1 MILDKLREWTTQ
13 LRFFFSRREPR
24 EVDDELQFHIE
35 QQIEANRAANIGEI
49 EARRQAL
56 IAFGGVENSREA
68 CSKQRPSWLFET
80 LMQDARYGFR
90 GLRRNPAYAITAI
103 LTLALGIG
111 TTTAVFSVVD
121 RILFRS
127 PPYADAGRLVSA
139 GLTAPISPNEFLLTD
154 SYYEWR
160 DHQIPFAAITSEQGN
175 EPCDLAEEKPAR
187 LSCSRVEASFLST
200 LGVTPLLGRG
210 FSPEE
215 DQPSAP
221 KVALISYGLWRSSFA
236 LDPAVLNKTISIDG
250 HATRV
255 IGVLPKDFEM
265 PTLEPSDIL
274 VPQALDQAVVSV
286 PNSNAVTVVY
296 VFARLKPGMSIEQAQ
311 AALKP
316 MFDYSLSKAPPRF
329 RNEVHLKVRSLRD
342 RQMQHV
348 SLTAWLLFGT
358 VMIVLLIACANVAS
372 LMMARGAAREHEL
385 AVRAALGAGRAR
397 LVRQT
402 LTEALLLFLTA
413 AFAGCLVA
421 EITLHIFIALAPD
434 GIPFLSQAHIDLR
447 VFFFTIMVSLLCAVL
462 FGLAPALQRPRAE
475 ALGGRSLGSHARAA
489 LRQWLVAAEIA
500 GSMILLVGG
509 MLLFRSFWKLEN
521 QQLGIETAS
530 IITARLSLGQ
540 QSYPTQQSQMAFFQ
554 HVEARL
560 RRLPGVKAL
569 ALSDALPP
577 AGYEHSMLYGV
588 IGVEGKPKPEGGTG
602 GTVWWRWV
610 TPEYFSALRIPLVQ
624 GEGFTAEE
632 QDSNGHFMVL
642 SKMLA
647 EKMFPGEN
655 PIGQHLQPGLQGP
668 WYTVVGIAANVKNG
682 GLSEEQLPE
691 LYRLRRNRAEDWNS
705 SGGVILETAFATSA
719 AESWVRSEIADVDP
733 TVPVQ
738 IDTLHHTVQRIADR
752 PRFETLLVSCFAIVG
767 LLLAVVGL
775 YGVIAFLV
783 AQRRREIG
791 LRMALGASRVDI
803 LRLVVAR
810 GMVLVAL
817 GGMTGLVVASFLSRL
832 LSSLL
837 FGVGPHD
844 PLSLLGMTLALV
856 VVALLAMLV
865 PAFSAM
871 KVDPNEALRCE

>member
-1 MILDKLREWTTQ
+1 MILDKLHEWTTR

-35 QQIEANRAANIGEI
+35 QQIETNRAAGMSEV

-68 CSKQRPSWLFET
+68 CSEQRPSWLLET
-80 LMQDARYGFR
+80 LAQDVRYGFR

-111 TTTAVFSVVD
+111 ITTAVFSVVD

-127 PPYADAGRLVSA
+127 LPYADAGRLVSA
-139 GLTAPISPNEFLLTD
+139 GLTAPISANEFLLTD

-160 DHQIPFAAITSEQGN
+160 DHQVPFAAITSEQGT
-175 EPCDLAEEKPAR
+175 EPCDLTEEKPAR
-187 LSCSRVEASFLST
+187 LNCSRVEASFLST

-210 FSPEE
+210 FTPEE
-215 DQPSAP
+215 DQPNAP
-221 KVALISYGLWRSSFA
+221 KVALISYGLWKSSFA
-236 LDPAVLNKTISIDG
+236 LNPAVLNKTISVDG

-265 PTLEPSDIL
+265 PTLEASDIL

-286 PNSNAVTVVY
+286 PNSNAVTIVY
-296 VFARLKPGMSIEQAQ
+296 VFARLKPGISIEQAQ

-385 AVRAALGAGRAR
+385 AIRAALGASRAR

-413 AFAGCLVA
+413 AFAGCVVA
-421 EITLHIFIALAPD
+421 EITLRIFIALAPD
-434 GIPFLSQAHIDLR
+434 GIPFLNQAHIDLR
-447 VFFFTIMVSLLCAVL
+447 VFLFTIMVSLLCAVL
-462 FGLAPALQRPRAE
+462 FGLAPALQKPRAE
-475 ALGGRSLGSHARAA
+475 ALGGRSMGSHARAV

-500 GSMILLVGG
+500 GSMVLLVGG

-521 QQLGIETAS
+521 QQLGIVTAS
-530 IITARLSLGQ
+530 IVTARLSLGQ

-554 HVEARL
+554 HLEARL

-569 ALSDALPP
+569 ALSDAIPP

-610 TPEYFSALRIPLVQ
+610 SPEYFSALRIPLLQ

-632 QDSNGHFMVL
+632 QNSNSHFIVL
-642 SKMLA
+642 SKMLS
-647 EKMFPGEN
+647 ERMFPQEN
-655 PIGQHLQPGLQGP
+655 PIGQHLQLGQGP
-668 WYTVVGIAANVKNG
+668 WYTVVGVAANVKNG
-682 GLSEEQLPE
+682 GLSGEQLPE
-691 LYRLRRNRAEDWNS
+691 LYRLRRNRAEDWNT
-705 SGGVILETAFATSA
+705 SGAVILETAFATSA
-719 AESWVRSEIADVDP
+719 VESWVRSEIADVDP
-733 TVPVQ
+733 TLPVQ
-738 IDTLHHTVQRIADR
+738 VDTLHHTVQRIADR
-752 PRFETLLVSCFAIVG
+752 PRFETMLVSCFAIVG

-791 LRMALGASRVDI
+791 LRMALGATRVDI
-803 LRLVVAR
+803 VRLVVAR
-810 GMVLVAL
+810 GMVLVAV
-817 GGMTGLVVASFLSRL
+817 GGITGIIVASFLSRL

-837 FGVGPHD
+837 FSVGPHD
-844 PLSLLGMTLALV
+844 PLSLLGVTLALV
-856 VVALLAMLV
+856 VVALLAMLL

>member
-1 MILDKLREWTTQ
+1 MILERLPEWATR
-13 LRFFFSRREPR
+13 LRFFLCRTEQR

-35 QQIEANRAANIGEI
+35 EQIQANCAAGMDEA

-68 CSKQRPSWLFET
+68 CAQQRPTWLIET
-80 LMQDARYGFR
+80 LLQDVRYGFR
-90 GLRRNPAYAITAI
+90 GLRRNPAYSITAI
-103 LTLALGIG
+103 LTLAMGIG

-127 PPYADAGRLVSA
+127 LPYADARRLVSA

-160 DHQIPFAAITSEQGN
+160 DHQIPFTAITSEQGT
-175 EPCDLAEEKPAR
+175 EPCDLTEQRPAR
-187 LSCSRVEASFLST
+187 LNCSRVESSFLPT
-200 LGVTPLLGRG
+200 LGVTPLFGRN
-210 FSPEE
+210 FDSDE
-215 DQPSAP
+215 DQPNAP
-221 KVALISYGLWRSSFA
+221 KVALISYGLWKRSFG
-236 LDPAVLNKTISIDG
+236 LDPAILNQTISIDG
-250 HATRV
+250 RKTRV

-265 PTLEPSDIL
+265 PMLEASDIL
-274 VPQALDQAVVSV
+274 MPQAIDQAAVSI
-286 PNSNAVTVVY
+286 PDSNAVTMLY
-296 VFARLKPGMSIEQAQ
+296 VFARLKPGVSIEQAE

-329 RNEVHLKVRSLRD
+329 RNEVHLKVRSVRD
-342 RQMQHV
+342 RQMQDV
-348 SLTAWLLFGT
+348 NLTAWLLFGT

-385 AVRAALGAGRAR
+385 AVRSALGASRAR

-413 AFAGCLVA
+413 AFAGCVVA
-421 EITLHIFIALAPD
+421 EILLHIFIAFAPD

-447 VFFFTIMVSLLCAVL
+447 VFLFTIVVSMLCAVL
-462 FGLAPALQRPRAE
+462 FGLVPALQKPRAE
-475 ALGGRSLGSHARAA
+475 ALGGRSLGSHARAV
-489 LRQWLVAAEIA
+489 LRQWLVSVEIA

-521 QQLGIETAS
+521 QHLGMQTAS
-530 IITARLSLGQ
+530 IVTASMSLGQ
-540 QSYPTQQSQMAFFQ
+540 QSYPTQQSQMVFFQ
-554 HVEARL
+554 QVQARL
-560 RRLPGVKAL
+560 RRLPGVKVL

-577 AGYEHSMLYGV
+577 AGYQHSMLYGV
-588 IGVEGKPKPEGGTG
+588 IGIEGKPKPEGGTG

-624 GEGFTAEE
+624 GDGFTAEE
-632 QDSNGHFMVL
+632 QNSNGHFIVL

-647 EKMFPGEN
+647 ERMFPGED
-655 PIGQHLQPGLQGP
+655 PLGQHLQPGLQGP
-668 WYTVVGIAANVKNG
+668 WYTVVGVAANVKNG
-682 GLSEEQLPE
+682 GLSGEQLPE
-691 LYRLRRNRAEDWNS
+691 LYRLRRNRVEDWS
-705 SGGVILETAFATSA
+705 QSASVILETTLPTDAV
-719 AESWVRSEIADVDP
+719 EQWVRSEIAALDP
-733 TVPVQ
+733 TLPVQ
-738 IDTLHHTVQRIADR
+738 IDTLHHAVQRIADR
-752 PRFETLLVSCFAIVG
+752 PRFETMLVSSFAIVG

-791 LRMALGASRVDI
+791 LRIALGASRVDI

-810 GMVLVAL
+810 GMVLVAI
-817 GGMTGLVVASFLSRL
+817 GGVAGLVVASFLSRL

-837 FGVGPHD
+837 FSVGPHD
-844 PLSLLGMTLALV
+844 PFSLAGVALV
-856 VVALLAMLV
+856 LIVVALLAMLV

-871 KVDPNEALRCE
+871 NVDPNVALRCE